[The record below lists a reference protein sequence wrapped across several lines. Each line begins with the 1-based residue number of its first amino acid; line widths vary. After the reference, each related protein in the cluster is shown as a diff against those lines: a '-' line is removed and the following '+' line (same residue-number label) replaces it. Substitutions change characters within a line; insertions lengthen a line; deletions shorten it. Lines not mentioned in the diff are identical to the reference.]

1 MGKKLFY
8 TSPRRLRA
16 KYTHRTNLRFVLC
29 VFRPCRELPP
39 TGGYVRR
46 QATYVAYSLHIR
58 KYPILISC
66 SFVLGRYRKGEAHA
80 KKFIYSDDEAP
91 QCPGKNLLYFKPK
104 EAGNLYAVY
113 ETTDRN
119 FWTDLAKYNQA
130 EFKKNGTEGKC
141 IEARELIIALPESF
155 TEYPPDRL
163 LQIFTDHFRQTYGTD
178 CIAALH
184 HNKRK
189 TNYHIH
195 LIFSERT
202 LLEQPI
208 EKVATR
214 NMFYDEKGNHVR
226 TKKEILDEEGN
237 IRKRCKVIH
246 KGEVYERQIF
256 SIKDKHFKAENFLD
270 TVKQDYTNLINQYVW
285 DKSQRLEVFERGG
298 MYLATKK
305 IGKNNPKATEIEA
318 DNSKRTL
325 WNQTVDRA
333 IVTGVSK
340 SEIMQIKKERITDKI
355 VESVWLYGNRPNL
368 LSSIIGTA
376 IAVLELLISK
386 VFLKTLEL
394 ADKVISKE
402 LEARPENTDFK
413 EQKAVPEESR
423 KQTDTPKPAI
433 PPRPQ
438 PSPEAVSYKH
448 LCEIYQKLQEQNK
461 AIFALEKQ
469 RSDLEIELSDS
480 KGIFK
485 AKRRSELS
493 TEIAGLEERISRMKA
508 RLSHIV
514 KEYGYQNAEAFYKAF
529 HKSETAYGDYQD
541 SLKNWKQRYGEKPQS
556 LHDRLISKKQDIKE
570 RELTRPYSPP
580 NRGRSR

>member
-1 MGKKLFY
+1 MPRNSFIQMTKLHNVRGRIYYISSQKKQ
-8 TSPRRLRA
+8 
-16 KYTHRTNLRFVLC
+16 
-29 VFRPCRELPP
+29 E
-39 TGGYVRR
+39 
-46 QATYVAYSLHIR
+46 
-58 KYPILISC
+58 
-66 SFVLGRYRKGEAHA
+66 
-80 KKFIYSDDEAP
+80 
-91 QCPGKNLLYFKPK
+91 
-104 EAGNLYAVY
+104 NLYAVY

-333 IVTGVSK
+333 IVTGVAK
-340 SEIMQIKKERITDKI
+340 SEIMQIKKERITDRI
-355 VESVWLYGNRPNL
+355 AESVWIYGNRPNL

-386 VFLKTLEL
+386 VLLKTLEL

-402 LEARPENTDFK
+402 LEAE
-413 EQKAVPEESR
+413 
-423 KQTDTPKPAI
+423 
-433 PPRPQ
+433 
-438 PSPEAVSYKH
+438 PEAVSYKH

-493 TEIAGLEERISRMKA
+493 TEIAGLEERISRMKV
-508 RLSHIV
+508 RLSQIV
-514 KEYGYQNAEAFYKAF
+514 KEYGYPNAEAFYKAF
-529 HKSETAYGDYQD
+529 HKAETAYGDYQD
-541 SLKNWKQRYGEKPQS
+541 SLKNWEQQYGEKPQS

>member
-1 MGKKLFY
+1 MPRNSFIQMTKLHNVRGRIYYISSPKKQ
-8 TSPRRLRA
+8 
-16 KYTHRTNLRFVLC
+16 
-29 VFRPCRELPP
+29 E
-39 TGGYVRR
+39 
-46 QATYVAYSLHIR
+46 
-58 KYPILISC
+58 
-66 SFVLGRYRKGEAHA
+66 
-80 KKFIYSDDEAP
+80 
-91 QCPGKNLLYFKPK
+91 
-104 EAGNLYAVY
+104 NLYAVY

-394 ADKVISKE
+394 ADKVI
-402 LEARPENTDFK
+402 
-413 EQKAVPEESR
+413 
-423 KQTDTPKPAI
+423 
-433 PPRPQ
+433 
-438 PSPEAVSYKH
+438 
-448 LCEIYQKLQEQNK
+448 
-461 AIFALEKQ
+461 FALEKQ

>member
-1 MGKKLFY
+1 MPRNSFIQMTKLHNVRGRIYYISSPKKQ
-8 TSPRRLRA
+8 
-16 KYTHRTNLRFVLC
+16 
-29 VFRPCRELPP
+29 E
-39 TGGYVRR
+39 
-46 QATYVAYSLHIR
+46 
-58 KYPILISC
+58 
-66 SFVLGRYRKGEAHA
+66 
-80 KKFIYSDDEAP
+80 
-91 QCPGKNLLYFKPK
+91 
-104 EAGNLYAVY
+104 NLYAVY

-130 EFKKNGTEGKC
+130 EFKKSGTEGKC

-270 TVKQDYTNLINQYVW
+270 TVKQDYTNLINQYVR

-305 IGKNNPKATEIEA
+305 IGKNNPKAAEIEA
-318 DNSKRTL
+318 NNSKRTL

-423 KQTDTPKPAI
+423 KQADTPKPAI

-438 PSPEAVSYKH
+438 PSTEAVSYKH

-493 TEIAGLEERISRMKA
+493 TEIAGLEERIARMKV

-514 KEYGYQNAEAFYKAF
+514 KEYGYPNVEAFYKAF
-529 HKSETAYGDYQD
+529 HKAETAYGDYQD

-556 LHDRLISKKQDIKE
+556 LHDRLKSKKQDIKE

>member
-1 MGKKLFY
+1 MPRNSFIQMTKLHNVRGRIYYISSPKKQ
-8 TSPRRLRA
+8 
-16 KYTHRTNLRFVLC
+16 
-29 VFRPCRELPP
+29 E
-39 TGGYVRR
+39 
-46 QATYVAYSLHIR
+46 
-58 KYPILISC
+58 
-66 SFVLGRYRKGEAHA
+66 
-80 KKFIYSDDEAP
+80 
-91 QCPGKNLLYFKPK
+91 
-104 EAGNLYAVY
+104 NLYAVY

-130 EFKKNGTEGKC
+130 ELKKNGTEGKC

-256 SIKDKHFKAENFLD
+256 SIKDKRFKAENFLD
-270 TVKQDYTNLINQYVW
+270 TVKQDYTNLINQYVQNE
-285 DKSQRLEVFERGG
+285 KQRLQVFERGG

-305 IGKNNPKATEIEA
+305 IGKNNPKAAEMEA
-318 DNSKRTL
+318 DNAKRTL

-333 IVTGVSK
+333 IVTGVAK
-340 SEIMQIKKERITDKI
+340 SEIMQIKKERITDRI
-355 VESVWLYGNRPNL
+355 AESVWIYGNRPNL

-386 VFLKTLEL
+386 VLLKTLEL

-402 LEARPENTDFK
+402 LEAE
-413 EQKAVPEESR
+413 
-423 KQTDTPKPAI
+423 
-433 PPRPQ
+433 
-438 PSPEAVSYKH
+438 PEAVSYKH

-493 TEIAGLEERISRMKA
+493 TEIAGLEERISRMKV
-508 RLSHIV
+508 RLSQIV
-514 KEYGYQNAEAFYKAF
+514 KEYGYPNAEAFYKAF
-529 HKSETAYGDYQD
+529 HKAETAYGDYQD
-541 SLKNWKQRYGEKPQS
+541 SLKNWEQQYGEKPQS
-556 LHDRLISKKQDIKE
+556 LHDKLKSKKQDIKE

>member
-1 MGKKLFY
+1 MPRNSFIQMTKLHNIRGRIYYISSPKKQ
-8 TSPRRLRA
+8 
-16 KYTHRTNLRFVLC
+16 
-29 VFRPCRELPP
+29 E
-39 TGGYVRR
+39 
-46 QATYVAYSLHIR
+46 
-58 KYPILISC
+58 
-66 SFVLGRYRKGEAHA
+66 
-80 KKFIYSDDEAP
+80 
-91 QCPGKNLLYFKPK
+91 
-104 EAGNLYAVY
+104 NLYAVY

-402 LEARPENTDFK
+402 LEAE
-413 EQKAVPEESR
+413 
-423 KQTDTPKPAI
+423 
-433 PPRPQ
+433 
-438 PSPEAVSYKH
+438 PEAVSYKH

-493 TEIAGLEERISRMKA
+493 TEIAGLEERISRMKV
-508 RLSHIV
+508 RLSQIV
-514 KEYGYQNAEAFYKAF
+514 KEYGYPNAEAFYKAF
-529 HKSETAYGDYQD
+529 HKAETAYGDYQD
-541 SLKNWKQRYGEKPQS
+541 SLKNWEQQYGEKPQS

>member
-1 MGKKLFY
+1 MPRNSFIQMTKLHNVRGRIYYISSPKKQ
-8 TSPRRLRA
+8 
-16 KYTHRTNLRFVLC
+16 
-29 VFRPCRELPP
+29 E
-39 TGGYVRR
+39 
-46 QATYVAYSLHIR
+46 
-58 KYPILISC
+58 
-66 SFVLGRYRKGEAHA
+66 
-80 KKFIYSDDEAP
+80 
-91 QCPGKNLLYFKPK
+91 
-104 EAGNLYAVY
+104 NLYAVY

-226 TKKEILDEEGN
+226 TKKEILDEDGN

-256 SIKDKHFKAENFLD
+256 SIKDKRFKAENFLD
-270 TVKQDYTNLINQYVW
+270 TVKQDYTNLINQYVQNE
-285 DKSQRLEVFERGG
+285 KQRLQVFERGG

-305 IGKNNPKATEIEA
+305 IGKNNPKAAEMEA
-318 DNSKRTL
+318 DNAKRTL

-333 IVTGVSK
+333 IVTGVAK
-340 SEIMQIKKERITDKI
+340 SEIMQIKKERITDRI
-355 VESVWLYGNRPNL
+355 AESVWIYGNRPNL

-386 VFLKTLEL
+386 VLLKTLEL

-402 LEARPENTDFK
+402 LEAE
-413 EQKAVPEESR
+413 
-423 KQTDTPKPAI
+423 
-433 PPRPQ
+433 
-438 PSPEAVSYKH
+438 PEAVSYKH

-493 TEIAGLEERISRMKA
+493 TEIAGLEERISRMKV
-508 RLSHIV
+508 RLSQIV
-514 KEYGYQNAEAFYKAF
+514 KEYGYPNAEAFYKAF
-529 HKSETAYGDYQD
+529 HKAETAYGDYQD

>member
-1 MGKKLFY
+1 
-8 TSPRRLRA
+8 
-16 KYTHRTNLRFVLC
+16 
-29 VFRPCRELPP
+29 
-39 TGGYVRR
+39 
-46 QATYVAYSLHIR
+46 
-58 KYPILISC
+58 
-66 SFVLGRYRKGEAHA
+66 
-80 KKFIYSDDEAP
+80 
-91 QCPGKNLLYFKPK
+91 
-104 EAGNLYAVY
+104 
-113 ETTDRN
+113 
-119 FWTDLAKYNQA
+119 
-130 EFKKNGTEGKC
+130 
-141 IEARELIIALPESF
+141 
-155 TEYPPDRL
+155 
-163 LQIFTDHFRQTYGTD
+163 
-178 CIAALH
+178 
-184 HNKRK
+184 
-189 TNYHIH
+189 
-195 LIFSERT
+195 
-202 LLEQPI
+202 
-208 EKVATR
+208 
-214 NMFYDEKGNHVR
+214 
-226 TKKEILDEEGN
+226 
-237 IRKRCKVIH
+237 
-246 KGEVYERQIF
+246 
-256 SIKDKHFKAENFLD
+256 
-270 TVKQDYTNLINQYVW
+270 
-285 DKSQRLEVFERGG
+285 

-333 IVTGVSK
+333 IVTGISK

-438 PSPEAVSYKH
+438 PSTEAVSYKH

>member
-1 MGKKLFY
+1 MPRNSFIQMTKLHNVRGRIYYISSPKKQ
-8 TSPRRLRA
+8 
-16 KYTHRTNLRFVLC
+16 
-29 VFRPCRELPP
+29 E
-39 TGGYVRR
+39 
-46 QATYVAYSLHIR
+46 
-58 KYPILISC
+58 
-66 SFVLGRYRKGEAHA
+66 
-80 KKFIYSDDEAP
+80 
-91 QCPGKNLLYFKPK
+91 
-104 EAGNLYAVY
+104 NLYAVY
-113 ETTDRN
+113 ETTERS
-119 FWTDLAKYNQA
+119 FWSDLAKCNHA
-130 EFKKNGTEGKC
+130 EFKKSGTEWKC

-155 TEYPPDRL
+155 TEYPPDKL

-226 TKKEILDEEGN
+226 TKKEILDEDGN

-256 SIKDKHFKAENFLD
+256 SIKDKRFKAENFLD
-270 TVKQDYTNLINQYVW
+270 TVKQDYTNLINQYVQNE
-285 DKSQRLEVFERGG
+285 KQRLQVFERGG

-305 IGKNNPKATEIEA
+305 IGKNNPKAAEMEA
-318 DNSKRTL
+318 DNAKRTL

-333 IVTGVSK
+333 IVTGVAK
-340 SEIMQIKKERITDKI
+340 SEIMQIKKERITDRI
-355 VESVWLYGNRPNL
+355 AESVWIYGNRPNL

-386 VFLKTLEL
+386 VLLKTLEL

-402 LEARPENTDFK
+402 LEAE
-413 EQKAVPEESR
+413 
-423 KQTDTPKPAI
+423 
-433 PPRPQ
+433 
-438 PSPEAVSYKH
+438 PEAVSYKH

-493 TEIAGLEERISRMKA
+493 TEIAGLEERISRMKV
-508 RLSHIV
+508 RLSQIV
-514 KEYGYQNAEAFYKAF
+514 KEYGYPNAEAFYKAF
-529 HKSETAYGDYQD
+529 HKAETAYGDYQD
-541 SLKNWKQRYGEKPQS
+541 SLKNWEQQYGEKPQS
-556 LHDRLISKKQDIKE
+556 LHDKLKSKKQDIKE

>member
-29 VFRPCRELPP
+29 VFRPCRKLPP

-46 QATYVAYSLHIR
+46 RATYVAYSLHIR
-58 KYPILISC
+58 KYLILISC

-91 QCPGKNLLYFKPK
+91 QCPGRIYYISSPK
-104 EAGNLYAVY
+104 KQENLYAVY
-113 ETTDRN
+113 ETTERS
-119 FWTDLAKYNQA
+119 FWSDLAKCNHA
-130 EFKKNGTEGKC
+130 EFKKSGTEGKC

-155 TEYPPDRL
+155 TEYPPDKL

-226 TKKEILDEEGN
+226 TKKEILDEDGN

-256 SIKDKHFKAENFLD
+256 SIKDKRFKAENFLD
-270 TVKQDYTNLINQYVW
+270 TVKQDYTNLINQYVQ
-285 DKSQRLEVFERGG
+285 DEKQRLQVFERGG

-305 IGKNNPKATEIEA
+305 IGKNNPKAAEMEA
-318 DNSKRTL
+318 DNAKRTL

-333 IVTGVSK
+333 IVTGVAK
-340 SEIMQIKKERITDKI
+340 SEIMQIKKERITDRI
-355 VESVWLYGNRPNL
+355 AESVWIYGNRPNL

-386 VFLKTLEL
+386 VLLKTLEL

-402 LEARPENTDFK
+402 LEAEPENTDFK

-423 KQTDTPKPAI
+423 KQADTPKPAI

-493 TEIAGLEERISRMKA
+493 TEIAGLEERISRMKV
-508 RLSHIV
+508 RLSQIV
-514 KEYGYQNAEAFYKAF
+514 KEYGYPNAEAFYKAF
-529 HKSETAYGDYQD
+529 HKAETAYGDYQD
-541 SLKNWKQRYGEKPQS
+541 SLKNWEQQYGEKPQS
-556 LHDRLISKKQDIKE
+556 LHDKLKSKKQDIKE

>member
-1 MGKKLFY
+1 MPRNSFIQMTKLHNVRGRIYYISSPKKQ
-8 TSPRRLRA
+8 
-16 KYTHRTNLRFVLC
+16 
-29 VFRPCRELPP
+29 E
-39 TGGYVRR
+39 
-46 QATYVAYSLHIR
+46 
-58 KYPILISC
+58 
-66 SFVLGRYRKGEAHA
+66 
-80 KKFIYSDDEAP
+80 
-91 QCPGKNLLYFKPK
+91 
-104 EAGNLYAVY
+104 NLYAVY

-130 EFKKNGTEGKC
+130 EFKKSGTEGKC

-270 TVKQDYTNLINQYVW
+270 TVKQDYTNLINQYVQ
-285 DKSQRLEVFERGG
+285 DEKQRLQVFERGG

-305 IGKNNPKATEIEA
+305 IGKNNPKAAEIEA
-318 DNSKRTL
+318 DNAARQEWNRTADMAL
-325 WNQTVDRA
+325 ISGIEETK
-333 IVTGVSK
+333 IL
-340 SEIMQIKKERITDKI
+340 EIKKEEIHQKASQSIRTNG
-355 VESVWLYGNRPNL
+355 WLPNL
-368 LSSIIGTA
+368 FRSIVSKAKEFLQNLIRQTA
-376 IAVLELLISK
+376 L
-386 VFLKTLEL
+386 
-394 ADKVISKE
+394 
-402 LEARPENTDFK
+402 P
-413 EQKAVPEESR
+413 
-423 KQTDTPKPAI
+423 PKPILSMDMAEF
-433 PPRPQ
+433 RTM
-438 PSPEAVSYKH
+438 
-448 LCEIYQKLQEQNK
+448 QKLMIRVQDRAKEIRSLQDEVPKLK
-461 AIFALEKQ
+461 AQLAET
-469 RSDLEIELSDS
+469 

-485 AKRRSELS
+485 SRERKALEAQIQQTEEKISAMLEVLPEILKDDGYPDVQAFMATYRKAEAVVDNYNRELA
-493 TEIAGLEERISRMKA
+493 EWERN
-508 RLSHIV
+508 V
-514 KEYGYQNAEAFYKAF
+514 KESRRPTEKERYVPPEKQSVRDQLKRLQAEGRQP
-529 HKSETAYGDYQD
+529 KSKHR
-541 SLKNWKQRYGEKPQS
+541 S
-556 LHDRLISKKQDIKE
+556 HDRE
-570 RELTRPYSPP
+570 R
-580 NRGRSR
+580 

>member
-1 MGKKLFY
+1 MPRNSFIQMTKLHNVRGRIYYISSPKKQ
-8 TSPRRLRA
+8 
-16 KYTHRTNLRFVLC
+16 
-29 VFRPCRELPP
+29 E
-39 TGGYVRR
+39 
-46 QATYVAYSLHIR
+46 
-58 KYPILISC
+58 
-66 SFVLGRYRKGEAHA
+66 
-80 KKFIYSDDEAP
+80 
-91 QCPGKNLLYFKPK
+91 
-104 EAGNLYAVY
+104 NLYAVY

-130 EFKKNGTEGKC
+130 ELKKNGTEGKC

-237 IRKRCKVIH
+237 IRKRSKVIH

-256 SIKDKHFKAENFLD
+256 SIKDKRFKAENFLD
-270 TVKQDYTNLINQYVW
+270 TVKQDYTNLINQYVQNE
-285 DKSQRLEVFERGG
+285 KQRLQVFERGG

-305 IGKNNPKATEIEA
+305 IGKNNPKAAEMEA
-318 DNSKRTL
+318 DNAKRTL

-333 IVTGVSK
+333 IVTGVAK
-340 SEIMQIKKERITDKI
+340 SEIMQIKKERITDRI
-355 VESVWLYGNRPNL
+355 AESVWIYGNRPNL

-386 VFLKTLEL
+386 VLLKTLEL

-402 LEARPENTDFK
+402 LEAE
-413 EQKAVPEESR
+413 
-423 KQTDTPKPAI
+423 
-433 PPRPQ
+433 
-438 PSPEAVSYKH
+438 PEAVSYKH

-493 TEIAGLEERISRMKA
+493 TEIAGLEERISRMKV
-508 RLSHIV
+508 RLSQIV
-514 KEYGYQNAEAFYKAF
+514 KEYGYPNAEAFYKAF
-529 HKSETAYGDYQD
+529 HKAETAYGDYQD

>member
-1 MGKKLFY
+1 MPRNSFIQMTKLHNVRGRIYYISSPKKQ
-8 TSPRRLRA
+8 
-16 KYTHRTNLRFVLC
+16 
-29 VFRPCRELPP
+29 E
-39 TGGYVRR
+39 
-46 QATYVAYSLHIR
+46 
-58 KYPILISC
+58 
-66 SFVLGRYRKGEAHA
+66 
-80 KKFIYSDDEAP
+80 
-91 QCPGKNLLYFKPK
+91 
-104 EAGNLYAVY
+104 NLYAVY

-226 TKKEILDEEGN
+226 TKKEILDEDGN

-256 SIKDKHFKAENFLD
+256 SIKDKRFKAENFLD
-270 TVKQDYTNLINQYVW
+270 TVKQDYTNLINQYVQNE
-285 DKSQRLEVFERGG
+285 KQRLQVFERGG

-305 IGKNNPKATEIEA
+305 IGKNNPKAAEMEA
-318 DNSKRTL
+318 DNAKRTL

-333 IVTGVSK
+333 IVTGVAK
-340 SEIMQIKKERITDKI
+340 SEIMQIKKERITDRI
-355 VESVWLYGNRPNL
+355 AESVWIYGNRPNL

-386 VFLKTLEL
+386 VLLKTLEL

-402 LEARPENTDFK
+402 LEAE
-413 EQKAVPEESR
+413 
-423 KQTDTPKPAI
+423 
-433 PPRPQ
+433 
-438 PSPEAVSYKH
+438 PEAVSYKH

-493 TEIAGLEERISRMKA
+493 TEIAGLEERISRMKV
-508 RLSHIV
+508 RLSQIV
-514 KEYGYQNAEAFYKAF
+514 KEYGYPNAEAFYKAF
-529 HKSETAYGDYQD
+529 HKAETAYGDYQD
-541 SLKNWKQRYGEKPQS
+541 SLKNWEQQYGEKPQS
-556 LHDRLISKKQDIKE
+556 LHDKLKSKKQDIKE

>member
-1 MGKKLFY
+1 MPRNSFIQMTKLHNVRGRIYYISSPKKQ
-8 TSPRRLRA
+8 
-16 KYTHRTNLRFVLC
+16 
-29 VFRPCRELPP
+29 E
-39 TGGYVRR
+39 
-46 QATYVAYSLHIR
+46 
-58 KYPILISC
+58 
-66 SFVLGRYRKGEAHA
+66 
-80 KKFIYSDDEAP
+80 
-91 QCPGKNLLYFKPK
+91 
-104 EAGNLYAVY
+104 NLYAVY

-386 VFLKTLEL
+386 VLLKTLEL

-402 LEARPENTDFK
+402 LEAE
-413 EQKAVPEESR
+413 
-423 KQTDTPKPAI
+423 
-433 PPRPQ
+433 
-438 PSPEAVSYKH
+438 PEAVSYKH

-556 LHDRLISKKQDIKE
+556 LHDRLKSKKQDIRE

>member
-1 MGKKLFY
+1 MPRNSFIQMTKLHNVRGRIYYISSPKKQ
-8 TSPRRLRA
+8 
-16 KYTHRTNLRFVLC
+16 
-29 VFRPCRELPP
+29 E
-39 TGGYVRR
+39 
-46 QATYVAYSLHIR
+46 
-58 KYPILISC
+58 
-66 SFVLGRYRKGEAHA
+66 
-80 KKFIYSDDEAP
+80 
-91 QCPGKNLLYFKPK
+91 
-104 EAGNLYAVY
+104 NLYAVY

-386 VFLKTLEL
+386 VLLKTLEL

-402 LEARPENTDFK
+402 LEAE
-413 EQKAVPEESR
+413 
-423 KQTDTPKPAI
+423 
-433 PPRPQ
+433 
-438 PSPEAVSYKH
+438 PEAVSYKH

-541 SLKNWKQRYGEKPQS
+541 SLKNWKQRYGKKPQS

>member
-1 MGKKLFY
+1 M
-8 TSPRRLRA
+8 
-16 KYTHRTNLRFVLC
+16 
-29 VFRPCRELPP
+29 
-39 TGGYVRR
+39 
-46 QATYVAYSLHIR
+46 
-58 KYPILISC
+58 
-66 SFVLGRYRKGEAHA
+66 
-80 KKFIYSDDEAP
+80 
-91 QCPGKNLLYFKPK
+91 
-104 EAGNLYAVY
+104 
-113 ETTDRN
+113 
-119 FWTDLAKYNQA
+119 
-130 EFKKNGTEGKC
+130 
-141 IEARELIIALPESF
+141 
-155 TEYPPDRL
+155 
-163 LQIFTDHFRQTYGTD
+163 
-178 CIAALH
+178 
-184 HNKRK
+184 
-189 TNYHIH
+189 
-195 LIFSERT
+195 
-202 LLEQPI
+202 
-208 EKVATR
+208 
-214 NMFYDEKGNHVR
+214 
-226 TKKEILDEEGN
+226 
-237 IRKRCKVIH
+237 IH

-541 SLKNWKQRYGEKPQS
+541 SLKNWKQRYGRVANVCRIVGPGKIMVLRVPNLVTKVRAHAVPREPPVQHLTGHSRHIRFIADKPCPVS
-556 LHDRLISKKQDIKE
+556 SHAIAHLTEFLVRPLEETVSFRKRNGRDRRRFLDQCHFLSWHLCHFPLEQRIIGKGFLFLADANFFPSIQYHKKTAFLVLFAD
-570 RELTRPYSPP
+570 L
-580 NRGRSR
+580 

>member
-1 MGKKLFY
+1 MPRNSFIQMTKLHNVRGRIYYISSPKKQ
-8 TSPRRLRA
+8 
-16 KYTHRTNLRFVLC
+16 
-29 VFRPCRELPP
+29 E
-39 TGGYVRR
+39 
-46 QATYVAYSLHIR
+46 
-58 KYPILISC
+58 
-66 SFVLGRYRKGEAHA
+66 
-80 KKFIYSDDEAP
+80 
-91 QCPGKNLLYFKPK
+91 
-104 EAGNLYAVY
+104 NLYAVY

-333 IVTGVSK
+333 IVTGVAK
-340 SEIMQIKKERITDKI
+340 SEIMQIKKERITDRI
-355 VESVWLYGNRPNL
+355 AESVWIYGNRPNL

-386 VFLKTLEL
+386 VLLKTLEL

-402 LEARPENTDFK
+402 LEAE
-413 EQKAVPEESR
+413 
-423 KQTDTPKPAI
+423 
-433 PPRPQ
+433 
-438 PSPEAVSYKH
+438 PEAVSYKH

-493 TEIAGLEERISRMKA
+493 TEIAGLEERISRMKV
-508 RLSHIV
+508 RLSQIV
-514 KEYGYQNAEAFYKAF
+514 KEYGYPNAEAFYKAF
-529 HKSETAYGDYQD
+529 HKAETAYGDYQD
-541 SLKNWKQRYGEKPQS
+541 SLKNWEQQYGEKPQS

>member
-1 MGKKLFY
+1 MRY
-8 TSPRRLRA
+8 TKDRFSPLRI
-16 KYTHRTNLRFVLC
+16 N
-29 VFRPCRELPP
+29 
-39 TGGYVRR
+39 
-46 QATYVAYSLHIR
+46 
-58 KYPILISC
+58 
-66 SFVLGRYRKGEAHA
+66 
-80 KKFIYSDDEAP
+80 
-91 QCPGKNLLYFKPK
+91 N
-104 EAGNLYAVY
+104 
-113 ETTDRN
+113 
-119 FWTDLAKYNQA
+119 
-130 EFKKNGTEGKC
+130 
-141 IEARELIIALPESF
+141 
-155 TEYPPDRL
+155 
-163 LQIFTDHFRQTYGTD
+163 
-178 CIAALH
+178 
-184 HNKRK
+184 
-189 TNYHIH
+189 
-195 LIFSERT
+195 
-202 LLEQPI
+202 
-208 EKVATR
+208 
-214 NMFYDEKGNHVR
+214 
-226 TKKEILDEEGN
+226 
-237 IRKRCKVIH
+237 
-246 KGEVYERQIF
+246 
-256 SIKDKHFKAENFLD
+256 FKAENFLD
-270 TVKQDYTNLINQYVW
+270 TVKQDYTNLINQYVR

-305 IGKNNPKATEIEA
+305 IGKNNPKAAEIEA
-318 DNSKRTL
+318 NNSKRTL

-423 KQTDTPKPAI
+423 KQADTPKPAI

-438 PSPEAVSYKH
+438 PSTEAVSYKH

-493 TEIAGLEERISRMKA
+493 TEIAGLEERISRMKV

-514 KEYGYQNAEAFYKAF
+514 KEYGYPNVEAFYKAF

>member
-1 MGKKLFY
+1 MPRNSFIQMTKLHNVRGRIYYISSPKKQ
-8 TSPRRLRA
+8 
-16 KYTHRTNLRFVLC
+16 
-29 VFRPCRELPP
+29 E
-39 TGGYVRR
+39 
-46 QATYVAYSLHIR
+46 
-58 KYPILISC
+58 
-66 SFVLGRYRKGEAHA
+66 
-80 KKFIYSDDEAP
+80 
-91 QCPGKNLLYFKPK
+91 
-104 EAGNLYAVY
+104 NLYAVY
-113 ETTDRN
+113 ETTERS
-119 FWTDLAKYNQA
+119 FWSDLAKCNHA
-130 EFKKNGTEGKC
+130 EFKKSGTEGKC

-155 TEYPPDRL
+155 TEYPPDKL

-226 TKKEILDEEGN
+226 TKKEILDEDGN

-256 SIKDKHFKAENFLD
+256 SIKDKRFKAENFLD
-270 TVKQDYTNLINQYVW
+270 TVKQDYTNLINQYVQNE
-285 DKSQRLEVFERGG
+285 KQRLQVFERGG

-305 IGKNNPKATEIEA
+305 IGKNNPKAAEMEA
-318 DNSKRTL
+318 DNAKRTL

-333 IVTGVSK
+333 IVTGVAK
-340 SEIMQIKKERITDKI
+340 SEIMQIKKERITDRI
-355 VESVWLYGNRPNL
+355 AESVWIYGNRPNL

-386 VFLKTLEL
+386 VLLKTLEL

-402 LEARPENTDFK
+402 LEAE
-413 EQKAVPEESR
+413 
-423 KQTDTPKPAI
+423 
-433 PPRPQ
+433 
-438 PSPEAVSYKH
+438 PEAVSYKH

-493 TEIAGLEERISRMKA
+493 TEIAGLEERIARMKV

-514 KEYGYQNAEAFYKAF
+514 KEYGYPNVEAFYKAF
-529 HKSETAYGDYQD
+529 HKAETAYGDYQD

-556 LHDRLISKKQDIKE
+556 LHDRLKSKKQDIRE

>member
-1 MGKKLFY
+1 MPRNSFIQMTKLHNVRGRIYYISSPKKQ
-8 TSPRRLRA
+8 
-16 KYTHRTNLRFVLC
+16 
-29 VFRPCRELPP
+29 E
-39 TGGYVRR
+39 
-46 QATYVAYSLHIR
+46 
-58 KYPILISC
+58 
-66 SFVLGRYRKGEAHA
+66 
-80 KKFIYSDDEAP
+80 
-91 QCPGKNLLYFKPK
+91 
-104 EAGNLYAVY
+104 NLYAVY

-130 EFKKNGTEGKC
+130 EFKKSGTEGKC

-208 EKVATR
+208 EKVA
-214 NMFYDEKGNHVR
+214 
-226 TKKEILDEEGN
+226 
-237 IRKRCKVIH
+237 
-246 KGEVYERQIF
+246 
-256 SIKDKHFKAENFLD
+256 
-270 TVKQDYTNLINQYVW
+270 
-285 DKSQRLEVFERGG
+285 
-298 MYLATKK
+298 
-305 IGKNNPKATEIEA
+305 
-318 DNSKRTL
+318 TL

>member
-1 MGKKLFY
+1 MPRNSFIQMTKLHNVRGRIYYISSPKKQ
-8 TSPRRLRA
+8 
-16 KYTHRTNLRFVLC
+16 
-29 VFRPCRELPP
+29 E
-39 TGGYVRR
+39 
-46 QATYVAYSLHIR
+46 
-58 KYPILISC
+58 
-66 SFVLGRYRKGEAHA
+66 
-80 KKFIYSDDEAP
+80 
-91 QCPGKNLLYFKPK
+91 
-104 EAGNLYAVY
+104 NLYAVY

-130 EFKKNGTEGKC
+130 EFKKSGTEGKC

-163 LQIFTDHFRQTYGTD
+163 LQIFTDHFRQTYETD

-226 TKKEILDEEGN
+226 TKKEILDEDGN

-256 SIKDKHFKAENFLD
+256 SIKDKRFKAENFLD
-270 TVKQDYTNLINQYVW
+270 TVKQDYTNLINQYVQNE
-285 DKSQRLEVFERGG
+285 KQRLQVFERGG

-305 IGKNNPKATEIEA
+305 IGKNNPKAAEMEA
-318 DNSKRTL
+318 DNAKRTL

-333 IVTGVSK
+333 IVTGVAK
-340 SEIMQIKKERITDKI
+340 SEIMQIKKERITDRI
-355 VESVWLYGNRPNL
+355 AESVWIYGNRPNL

-386 VFLKTLEL
+386 VLLKTLEL

-402 LEARPENTDFK
+402 LEAE
-413 EQKAVPEESR
+413 
-423 KQTDTPKPAI
+423 
-433 PPRPQ
+433 
-438 PSPEAVSYKH
+438 PEAVSYKH

-493 TEIAGLEERISRMKA
+493 TEIAGLEERISRMKV
-508 RLSHIV
+508 RLSQIV
-514 KEYGYQNAEAFYKAF
+514 KEYGYPNAEAFYKAF
-529 HKSETAYGDYQD
+529 HKAETAYGDYQD
-541 SLKNWKQRYGEKPQS
+541 SLKNWEQQYGEKPQS
-556 LHDRLISKKQDIKE
+556 LHDKLKSKKQDIKE

>member
-1 MGKKLFY
+1 MPRNSFIQMTKLHNVRGRIYYISSPKKQ
-8 TSPRRLRA
+8 
-16 KYTHRTNLRFVLC
+16 
-29 VFRPCRELPP
+29 E
-39 TGGYVRR
+39 
-46 QATYVAYSLHIR
+46 
-58 KYPILISC
+58 
-66 SFVLGRYRKGEAHA
+66 
-80 KKFIYSDDEAP
+80 
-91 QCPGKNLLYFKPK
+91 
-104 EAGNLYAVY
+104 NLYAVY

-270 TVKQDYTNLINQYVW
+270 TVKQDYTNLINQYVQNE
-285 DKSQRLEVFERGG
+285 KQRLQVFERGG

-305 IGKNNPKATEIEA
+305 IGKNNPKAAEMEA
-318 DNSKRTL
+318 DNAKRTL

-333 IVTGVSK
+333 IVTGVAK
-340 SEIMQIKKERITDKI
+340 SEIMQIKKERITDRI
-355 VESVWLYGNRPNL
+355 AESVWIYGNRPNL

-386 VFLKTLEL
+386 VLLKTLEL

-402 LEARPENTDFK
+402 LEAE
-413 EQKAVPEESR
+413 
-423 KQTDTPKPAI
+423 
-433 PPRPQ
+433 
-438 PSPEAVSYKH
+438 PEAVSYKH

>member
-1 MGKKLFY
+1 MRYMKPQTVIFGL
-8 TSPRRLRA
+8 TLQNIIRQ
-16 KYTHRTNLRFVLC
+16 NL
-29 VFRPCRELPP
+29 
-39 TGGYVRR
+39 
-46 QATYVAYSLHIR
+46 
-58 KYPILISC
+58 
-66 SFVLGRYRKGEAHA
+66 
-80 KKFIYSDDEAP
+80 
-91 QCPGKNLLYFKPK
+91 
-104 EAGNLYAVY
+104 
-113 ETTDRN
+113 
-119 FWTDLAKYNQA
+119 
-130 EFKKNGTEGKC
+130 KNGTEGKC

-340 SEIMQIKKERITDKI
+340 SEIMQIKKGTDNGQDCGI
-355 VESVWLYGNRPNL
+355 RMAL
-368 LSSIIGTA
+368 
-376 IAVLELLISK
+376 
-386 VFLKTLEL
+386 
-394 ADKVISKE
+394 
-402 LEARPENTDFK
+402 
-413 EQKAVPEESR
+413 R
-423 KQTDTPKPAI
+423 KQTESVIFHYRYCHCSIRT
-433 PPRPQ
+433 
-438 PSPEAVSYKH
+438 VN
-448 LCEIYQKLQEQNK
+448 LQSISQNSG
-461 AIFALEKQ
+461 AC
-469 RSDLEIELSDS
+469 R
-480 KGIFK
+480 
-485 AKRRSELS
+485 
-493 TEIAGLEERISRMKA
+493 
-508 RLSHIV
+508 
-514 KEYGYQNAEAFYKAF
+514 
-529 HKSETAYGDYQD
+529 
-541 SLKNWKQRYGEKPQS
+541 
-556 LHDRLISKKQDIKE
+556 
-570 RELTRPYSPP
+570 
-580 NRGRSR
+580 

>member
-1 MGKKLFY
+1 MPRNSFIQMTKLHNVRGRIYYISSPKKQ
-8 TSPRRLRA
+8 
-16 KYTHRTNLRFVLC
+16 
-29 VFRPCRELPP
+29 E
-39 TGGYVRR
+39 
-46 QATYVAYSLHIR
+46 
-58 KYPILISC
+58 
-66 SFVLGRYRKGEAHA
+66 
-80 KKFIYSDDEAP
+80 
-91 QCPGKNLLYFKPK
+91 
-104 EAGNLYAVY
+104 NLYAVY
-113 ETTDRN
+113 ETTERS
-119 FWTDLAKYNQA
+119 FWSDLAKCNHA
-130 EFKKNGTEGKC
+130 EFKKSGTEGKC

-155 TEYPPDRL
+155 TEYPPDKL

-226 TKKEILDEEGN
+226 TKKEILDEDGN

-256 SIKDKHFKAENFLD
+256 SIKDKRFKAENFLD
-270 TVKQDYTNLINQYVW
+270 TVKQDYTNLINQYVQNE
-285 DKSQRLEVFERGG
+285 KQRLQVFERGG

-305 IGKNNPKATEIEA
+305 IGKNNPKAAEMEA
-318 DNSKRTL
+318 DNAKRTL

-333 IVTGVSK
+333 IVTGVAK
-340 SEIMQIKKERITDKI
+340 SEIMQIKKERITDRI
-355 VESVWLYGNRPNL
+355 AESVWIYGNRPNL

-386 VFLKTLEL
+386 VLLKTLEL

-402 LEARPENTDFK
+402 LEAE
-413 EQKAVPEESR
+413 
-423 KQTDTPKPAI
+423 
-433 PPRPQ
+433 
-438 PSPEAVSYKH
+438 PEAVSYKH